1 MSDINPEQYSEF
13 TTDDGPGSA
22 DVDQQHAQEHPA
34 QEHPAQEAHGGS
46 MAPGLVDDT
55 GHRTSEALP
64 GEPDQ

>member
-22 DVDQQHAQEHPA
+22 DVDQQHAEEHR
-34 QEHPAQEAHGGS
+34 AQEAHGGS